1 LKHIIAVISKKNSIL
16 LTINLNNVKHL
27 NYFTMLRRFLYLAV
41 LAAALTSCGNKTSK
55 NESSQNGE
63 SAVAMKVAF
72 DSLIANPDN
81 YIGKTISL
89 EGKVIHVCTETGKKM
104 FISGSNPDV
113 SLYIA
118 AGDKIS
124 KFPME
129 LLGSEITVEGTIT
142 RAPGAESSE
151 PEMKEMHSGKNMEMS
166 GDSCETE
173 KAMSAQ
179 VSLSDIRM
187 QYLRHSVK

>member
-1 LKHIIAVISKKNSIL
+1 
-16 LTINLNNVKHL
+16 
-27 NYFTMLRRFLYLAV
+27 MLRRLLFLVV
-41 LAAALTSCGNKTSK
+41 LATALTSCGNKASNNTTAQ
-55 NESSQNGE
+55 NAEST
-63 SAVAMKVAF
+63 AAMKVAF

-104 FISGSNPDV
+104 FITGSNPDV

-129 LLGSEITVEGTIT
+129 LLGSEITVEGLIT

-151 PEMKEMHSGKNMEMS
+151 PEMKHEGKQKEMS

-187 QYLRHSVK
+187 QYISHIAK

>member
-1 LKHIIAVISKKNSIL
+1 
-16 LTINLNNVKHL
+16 
-27 NYFTMLRRFLYLAV
+27 MLRRLLFLVA
-41 LAAALTSCGNKTSK
+41 LAAALTSCGNKTTNK
-55 NESSQNGE
+55 TEGQNAESS
-63 SAVAMKVAF
+63 VIMKVAF

-104 FISGSNPDV
+104 FITGSNPDV

-118 AGDKIS
+118 AGDVIS

-129 LLGSEITVEGTIT
+129 LLGNEISVEGLIT
-142 RAPGAESSE
+142 RAPGVASSE
-151 PEMKEMHSGKNMEMS
+151 PEMKHEGKDMEMS

-187 QYLRHSVK
+187 QYISHSVK

>member
-1 LKHIIAVISKKNSIL
+1 
-16 LTINLNNVKHL
+16 
-27 NYFTMLRRFLYLAV
+27 MLRRLLFLVV
-41 LAAALTSCGNKTSK
+41 LAAALNSCGNKASNNTTAQ
-55 NESSQNGE
+55 NAEST
-63 SAVAMKVAF
+63 VTMKVAF

-104 FISGSNPDV
+104 FITGSNPDV

-129 LLGSEITVEGTIT
+129 LLGSEITVEGLIT

-151 PEMKEMHSGKNMEMS
+151 PEMKEEGMKKMHEGKQKEMS

-187 QYLRHSVK
+187 QYISHIAK